1 MFGYLVRLDYLNL
14 KEFIFSYD
22 HWLGYSLKK
31 GKLDQK
37 NWKKKRP
44 HQDLNPGRQIQSL
57 SANHYTMEPLSPR
70 EFLALAIPIAELFRR
85 TWIHRLAWWRVPIL
99 ARKKEWRS
107 CDEDPC
113 WFRQHFSELV
123 REERAGNTHWGR
135 RFRNLFAPIRPQSW
149 RTFVAADVTTSP
161 QRRLPLHPN
170 FWTESSYRQS
180 PP

>member
-1 MFGYLVRLDYLNL
+1 L
-14 KEFIFSYD
+14 
-22 HWLGYSLKK
+22 
-31 GKLDQK
+31 
-37 NWKKKRP
+37 P
-44 HQDLNPGRQIQSL
+44 
-57 SANHYTMEPLSPR
+57 
-70 EFLALAIPIAELFRR
+70 IPIAELFRR
-85 TWIHRLAWWRVPIL
+85 TWIHGLAWWRVPIL